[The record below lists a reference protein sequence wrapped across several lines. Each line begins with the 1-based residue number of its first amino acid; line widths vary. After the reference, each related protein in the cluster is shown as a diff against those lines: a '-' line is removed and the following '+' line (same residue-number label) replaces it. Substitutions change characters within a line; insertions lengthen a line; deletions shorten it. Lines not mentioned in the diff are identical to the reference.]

1 MDMNENTVKVYIG
14 DPEDG
19 LTIDTAIALAP
30 DTWDSF
36 YLGVHEHGYTF
47 VSYKGIRYLLHT
59 GENGWI
65 DYADGTQGPSPIYDQ
80 LGHQIVQLYIERN
93 QS

>member
-1 MDMNENTVKVYIG
+1 MDKNTKIYIG

-19 LTIDTAIALAP
+19 LTIDTAIAFAP
-30 DTWDSF
+30 NTWDAF
-36 YLGVHEHGYTF
+36 YLSVHEHGYTF

-65 DYADGTQGPSPIYDQ
+65 NYGDGILSSPIYDQ
-80 LGHQIVQLYIERN
+80 LGDKICQLYIEKGF
-93 QS
+93 